1 MNKSMYP
8 ADNSEFAR
16 TFRNLSREEIA
27 DPDKLEAYE
36 SMGLG
41 GQTDWHDLLGSK
53 RVLIVSTAGAG
64 KTHECREQ
72 ANRLFADGKAAF
84 FLTLEGISTS
94 DIRFLLEPAQSAR
107 YRHWLTDGYTEAHF
121 FLDSADE
128 LLLSHGDFRLALR
141 KLAAALDGQLH
152 RASIVVTS
160 RPIALDL
167 DAFASELPVIP
178 PPPEVEVVDSPD
190 ETFRRLISGKAR
202 KEHHA
207 ADKTPKDQ
215 DPETG
220 VRIVGLTSLSQLQIE
235 KLAGARSVR
244 DVPSLLAEIER
255 KRAWEFARRPQELIE
270 ICSYWNEHGQLG
282 TRSQQVAEDIRRK
295 LQETGERKRYVT
307 LSDAKALEGA
317 ERLALAQVLTR
328 KRTIRFSDLSL
339 NAAEQESATDPSIIL
354 DDWLENERAELLQRP
369 LFGFASYGRVRFHHR
384 SAVEYLAAQR
394 LNRFCQKRHMAR
406 SALFSLLFGE
416 CYGQQLVFPSMRAVA
431 AWLAIGHDAVRDE
444 MLRREPEAL
453 MDDGDP
459 ESFPVS
465 ARWRILAEYVQ
476 RYGKDEWRGVR
487 IPYPQVLRFASP
499 ELSPTVR
506 ELWEEGSISP
516 EVRELLIDLVQAGR
530 MQDCLDIALEVADD
544 PDAAQADRV
553 TALTAVAEMTDT
565 GGLDELVASILTGKH
580 WPSRVKEGVLGT
592 LFPKHATIA
601 QFVEMIGQVEVTK
614 HSVGGI
620 EWTLPRLIP
629 AMRLGSEQTRE
640 FRASLARLMEAS
652 IEHSDKWPHFASRYS
667 HLSSALATL
676 CLAELKSDAVPSEDL
691 ITASVIATRLLDH
704 EYGDEKPG
712 ADLVS
717 RFHRARRSWRKDTY
731 VAEGA
736 FCAARIPSRNGNEF
750 GANLTHRTLVG
761 QLDNDDFNWL
771 VAICRD
777 ASVEQK
783 TRAAAFWDAMW
794 LMRPG
799 GALDDKR
806 VSALREIAAWEPS
819 WAEKLEER
827 LAPPKRDRSYEAQEA
842 KWKKEAEN
850 RKAKEQANIETWV
863 TWRNEVLSDSATY
876 FAKTKDKQVVWDFAQ
891 VLERDPQDR
900 GWRAHWNRTTITA
913 YFNEAIAD
921 RVRAAFCR
929 YWRTIKVPL
938 RSERAEEERNTV
950 WSHWVYALA
959 GVYAETEES
968 DWAKSLTATEAEYAA
983 RLAPEEMDGV
993 PPWLAELV
1001 EHHPDVLDRTVGKEL
1016 SAQLNDA
1023 VSFAYPGLLAD
1034 FSRADHSVLEFFA
1047 PRVSAWLSTT
1057 TAAFDGEHEQA
1068 RVYDHL
1074 ERAIDYLLRCSGDRS
1089 QLLDLPRQRLES
1101 DPESPFV
1108 LLWLMLL
1115 LSTAPEEAIATLEQ
1129 LTETLAPQ
1137 ARYQLSVNLF
1147 ATFSDRRSARF
1158 CPDLSDPRFTPPL
1171 LLRLVRLAYAEIRL
1185 ADDIERAGTG
1195 TYSPTARDEAQHG
1208 RSAVLGALLSR
1219 TGPEAWAVKQAMR
1232 TDPLF
1237 AHFKDRLDQ
1246 LAREKAASEAEGP
1259 AHVDDDIAQVE
1270 THGEAPPADRNGV
1283 FRLMMERLSDLQHD
1297 IAAHEF
1303 SERPILLGIAL
1314 EKHMQ
1319 VWFAKRL
1326 QERQNGAYRVDR
1338 EALVINDK
1346 ETDIRL
1352 LSVRSNTQAVI
1363 EMKLANNGY
1372 SIPDL
1377 EKALAEQLVGQYM
1390 QHDNCRAGCL
1400 LVTMNKTR
1408 HWKCPDTGA
1417 RLDFEAVL
1425 ARLRTQAEA
1434 LESRMNHEVR
1444 LAVVGIDLTEKS

>member
-1 MNKSMYP
+1 MNKSMNPTQNY
-8 ADNSEFAR
+8 EFAR
-16 TFRNLSREEIA
+16 TFRNLSREEIT

-36 SMGLG
+36 SMALG
-41 GQTDWHDLLGSK
+41 GRTDWDDLLRSK
-53 RVLIVSTAGAG
+53 RVLIVSGAGAG

-72 ANRLFADGKAAF
+72 AKRLFADGRAAF
-84 FLTLEGISTS
+84 FLTLEGISIN
-94 DIRFLLEPAQSAR
+94 DIRFLLEPAQLRR
-107 YRHWLTDGYTEAHF
+107 YRHWLTDGHTEAHF

-141 KLAAALDGQLH
+141 KVAAALDGQLH

-167 DAFASELPVIP
+167 DVFASELPVIP
-178 PPPEVEVVDSPD
+178 PPPEVDVVDSPD
-190 ETFRRLISGKAR
+190 ETFRRLISGEAR

-207 ADKTPKDQ
+207 AEKTPKDQ

-235 KLAGARSVR
+235 KLAGARAVR
-244 DVPSLLAEIER
+244 DVPALIAEIDR

-270 ICSYWNEHGQLG
+270 ICSYWNEHAQLG

-307 LSDAKALEGA
+307 LSDAKALAGA
-317 ERLALAQVLTR
+317 ERLALAQILTR
-328 KRTIRFSDLSL
+328 RRTIRFSDLSL
-339 NAAEQESATDPSIIL
+339 DSAEQESATDPSIIL
-354 DDWLENERAELLQRP
+354 DDWSENERAELLQRP

-384 SAVEYLAAQR
+384 SAAEFLAAQR
-394 LNRFCQKRHMAR
+394 LNRFCQHGHMAK

-416 CYGQQLVFPSMRAVA
+416 CYGQQLVFPSMRAIA
-431 AWLAIGHDAVRDE
+431 AWLAIENDAVRDE
-444 MLRREPEAL
+444 LLHREPEAL

-465 ARWRILAEYVQ
+465 ARRRILAEYVR

-506 ELWEEGSISP
+506 ELWDQRNTSP

-530 MQDCLDIALEVADD
+530 MQDCLDIASEVTND
-544 PDAAQADRV
+544 PDATQTDRV
-553 TALTAVAEMTDT
+553 TALTGLAEMTDP
-565 GGLDELVASILTGKH
+565 GGLNALIASILTEKH
-580 WPSRVKEGVLGT
+580 WPSRVKEGVLGA
-592 LFPKHATIA
+592 LFPKHMTID
-601 QFVEMIGQVEVTK
+601 QFVEMIGQIEVTK

-629 AMRLGSEQTRE
+629 AMRLGRDKARE

-652 IEHSDKWPHFASRYS
+652 IEHSHNRPHFASRYS
-667 HLSSALATL
+667 HLSSTLATL
-676 CLAELKSDAVPSEDL
+676 CLAELKSDAAPSRDL
-691 ITASVIATRLLDH
+691 SAASVIATRLRGH

-712 ADLVS
+712 ADLVN
-717 RFHRARRSWRKDTY
+717 RFHRAPRSWRKDAF

-736 FCAARIPSRNGNEF
+736 FCATHIPARNGNEF
-750 GANLTHRTLVG
+750 CANLTHGTLVG
-761 QLDNDDFNWL
+761 QFDNDDFGWL

-794 LMRPG
+794 FLRPSG
-799 GALDDKR
+799 TVEDER
-806 VSALREIAAWEPS
+806 VSQLREIVASEPS

-827 LAPPKRDRSYEAQEA
+827 LAPPKRDRTYEAQGV
-842 KWKKEAEN
+842 KWKKEAEK
-850 RKAKEQANIETWV
+850 RAAKEQANIETWV
-863 TWRNEVLSDSATY
+863 TWRSELLNDPDAY
-876 FAKTKDKQVVWDFAQ
+876 FAKTKDRQVVWDFAQ
-891 VLERDPQDR
+891 VLERDPQHG
-900 GWRAHWNRTTITA
+900 GWRAHWHRSIITVH
-913 YFNEAIAD
+913 FSEAIAD
-921 RVRAAFCR
+921 RVRAAFCS
-929 YWRTIKVPL
+929 YWRTVKVPL
-938 RSERAEEERNTV
+938 RSERAEDKRNTI
-950 WSHWVYALA
+950 WSHWVHALA
-959 GVYAETEES
+959 GVYAEAEDP
-968 DWAKSLTATEAEYAA
+968 DWAKNLTAKEADYAA
-983 RLAPEEMDGV
+983 RLAPEEIDGV
-993 PPWLAELV
+993 PPWLAQLV
-1001 EHHPDVLDRTVGKEL
+1001 EYHPDTVDRTLGKEL
-1016 SAQLNDA
+1016 STQLDDA
-1023 VSFAYPGLLAD
+1023 VSFAFSGLLAD
-1034 FSRADHSVLEFFA
+1034 FARADHSVLEFFA

-1057 TAAFDGEHEQA
+1057 PATFDGEHEQA
-1068 RVYDHL
+1068 RIYDHL
-1074 ERAIDYLLRCSGDRS
+1074 ERAIDYLLRSSGDRS
-1089 QLLDLPRQRLES
+1089 QLLDLARERLEG

-1115 LSTAPEEAIATLEQ
+1115 LSTAPKEAIATLER
-1129 LTETLAPQ
+1129 LVETLAPQ

-1147 ATFSDRRSARF
+1147 AAFSDRRSARF
-1158 CPDLSDPRFTPPL
+1158 CPDLSDPRFTPLL

-1185 ADDIERAGTG
+1185 ADDIKRAGTG

-1208 RSAVLGALLSR
+1208 RSAVLSALLSR

-1232 TDPLF
+1232 ADPLF

-1259 AHVDDDIAQVE
+1259 AYADADIAQVE
-1270 THGEAPPADRNGV
+1270 THGEAPPADRNGM
-1283 FRLMMERLSDLQHD
+1283 FHLMMDRLSDLQHD

-1326 QERQNGAYRVDR
+1326 QERENGAYRVDR

-1346 ETDIRL
+1346 EADIRL
-1352 LSVRSNTQAVI
+1352 LSVRSNAQAVI

-1372 SIPDL
+1372 TVPDL

-1390 QHDNCRAGCL
+1390 QHDNCRSGSL

-1408 HWKCPDTGA
+1408 HWDCPDTGA
-1417 RLDFEAVL
+1417 RLDFEAVV
-1425 ARLRTQAEA
+1425 ARLRTQAAE
-1434 LESRMNHEVR
+1434 LEIRMNREVR

>member
-1 MNKSMYP
+1 MAKSIDSP
-8 ADNSEFAR
+8 ERSTFTR

-27 DPDKLEAYE
+27 DPDRLEAYE
-36 SMGLG
+36 SIGLG
-41 GQTDWHDLLGSK
+41 GQTDWDDLLGSK
-53 RVLIVSTAGAG
+53 RVLIVSAAGAG

-72 ANRLFADGKAAF
+72 ARRLFAVGKAAF
-84 FLTLEGISTS
+84 FLTLEGISTN
-94 DIRFLLEPAQSAR
+94 DIGFLLEPAKVAR
-107 YRHWLTDGYTEAHF
+107 YRQWLTDGHTEAHF

-128 LLLSHGDFRLALR
+128 LLLSHGDFRFALR
-141 KLAAALDGQLH
+141 KLAATLDGQLH

-167 DAFASELPVIP
+167 DAFASELPFDP
-178 PPPEVEVVDSPD
+178 PPPEVEVADSPD
-190 ETFRRLISGKAR
+190 EPFRRLISGEAR
-202 KEHHA
+202 KEHHEA
-207 ADKTPKDQ
+207 QKPKDQ

-220 VRIVGLTSLSQLQIE
+220 VRIVGLTSLIQPQIE
-235 KLAGARSVR
+235 KLAGARGVR
-244 DVPSLLAEIER
+244 DVPALIAEIDR
-255 KRAWEFARRPQELIE
+255 RRAWEFARRPQELIE

-282 TRSQQVAEDIRRK
+282 TRSKQVAEDIRRK

-317 ERLALAQVLTR
+317 ERLALAQILTR

-339 NAAEQESATDPSIIL
+339 DAAEQESATDPSIIL
-354 DDWLENERAELLQRP
+354 DNWSENERAELLQRP

-384 SAVEYLAAQR
+384 SAAEYLAAQR
-394 LNRFCQKRHMAR
+394 LNRFCQNGHMAK

-431 AWLAIGHDAVRDE
+431 AWLAIRNDAVRDE
-444 MLRREPEAL
+444 LLRREPEAL

-459 ESFPVS
+459 ESFQVS
-465 ARWRILAEYVQ
+465 ARRGILAEYVR

-506 ELWEEGSISP
+506 ELWGEGSTSP

-530 MQDCLDIALEVADD
+530 MQDCLDIASEVAND
-544 PDAAQADRV
+544 PQATQTDRV
-553 TALTAVAEMTDT
+553 TALTALAEMTDP
-565 GGLDELVASILTGKH
+565 GGLDELVASILIEKH
-580 WPSRVKEGVLGT
+580 WPSRVKEGVLGA
-592 LFPKHATIA
+592 LFPKHITIG
-601 QFVEMIGQVEVTK
+601 QFVEMIGQIEVTK
-614 HSVGGI
+614 HSVGRI

-629 AMRLGSEQTRE
+629 AMHLDSAGSRE
-640 FRASLARLMEAS
+640 FRAALARLMETT
-652 IEHSDKWPHFASRYS
+652 IERSDHWPHFASRYS

-676 CLAELKSDAVPSEDL
+676 CLAELTSDAVPSRDL
-691 ITASVIATRLLDH
+691 IAASVTATRLRGH
-704 EYGDEKPG
+704 EHGDEKPG
-712 ADLVS
+712 ADLVN
-717 RFHRARRSWRKDTY
+717 RFHRAPHSWRKDTY

-736 FCAARIPSRNGNEF
+736 FCAAHIPSRNGNEF
-750 GANLTHRTLVG
+750 GANLTHGTLVG
-761 QLDNDDFNWL
+761 QLDNDDFDWV

-777 ASVEQK
+777 ASVEPK

-806 VSALREIAAWEPS
+806 VSELREIAACDSS

-827 LAPPKRDRSYEAQEA
+827 LSPPKRNRTYEAQEA
-842 KWKKEAEN
+842 KWKKEAEK
-850 RKAKEQANIETWV
+850 REAKQQADIETWV
-863 TWRNEVLSDSATY
+863 TWRNDVVSEPDAY
-876 FAKTKDKQVVWDFAQ
+876 FAKTKDSRVVWDFAQ

-900 GWRAHWNRTTITA
+900 GWRAHWNRSTITA
-913 YFNEAIAD
+913 YFGGAIAD
-921 RVRAAFCR
+921 RVRTAFCR
-929 YWRTIKVPL
+929 YWRAVKVPL

-950 WSHWVYALA
+950 WSHWVHALA
-959 GVYAETEES
+959 GIYAEAEEPG
-968 DWAKSLTATEAEYAA
+968 WAKSLTATEAEYAA

-993 PPWLAELV
+993 PPWLAQLV
-1001 EHHPDVLDRTVGKEL
+1001 EHHPDVVDRTLGNEL
-1016 SAQLNDA
+1016 SAQLNDG
-1023 VSFAYPGLLAD
+1023 VSFAFPGLLAD
-1034 FSRADHSVLEFFA
+1034 FSRADHTVLEFFA
-1047 PRVSAWLSTT
+1047 PRVSTWLSTT
-1057 TAAFDGEHEQA
+1057 PATFDGEHEQA

-1074 ERAIDYLLRCSGDRS
+1074 ERAIDYPLRSSGDRS
-1089 QLLDLPRQRLES
+1089 LLHDLARERLEAG
-1101 DPESPFV
+1101 PESPFV

-1115 LSTAPEEAIATLEQ
+1115 LSAAPQEAIATLER
-1129 LTETLAPQ
+1129 LVETLAPQ

-1147 ATFSDRRSARF
+1147 AAFSDRRSARF

-1219 TGPEAWAVKQAMR
+1219 AGPEAWAVKQAMR
-1232 TDPLF
+1232 ADPLF

-1259 AHVDDDIAQVE
+1259 AHADADIAQVE
-1270 THGEAPPADRNGV
+1270 THGEAPPADRNGM
-1283 FRLMMERLSDLQHD
+1283 FRLMMDRLSDLQHD

-1326 QERQNGAYRVDR
+1326 QDRENGAYRVDR

-1352 LSVRSNTQAVI
+1352 LSVRSNAQAVI

-1372 SIPDL
+1372 TIPDL

-1408 HWKCPDTGA
+1408 HWDCPDTGA

-1425 ARLRTQAEA
+1425 ARLRAQAAE
-1434 LESRMNHEVR
+1434 LEIRMNHEVR
-1444 LAVVGIDLTEKS
+1444 LAVVGIDLTREG